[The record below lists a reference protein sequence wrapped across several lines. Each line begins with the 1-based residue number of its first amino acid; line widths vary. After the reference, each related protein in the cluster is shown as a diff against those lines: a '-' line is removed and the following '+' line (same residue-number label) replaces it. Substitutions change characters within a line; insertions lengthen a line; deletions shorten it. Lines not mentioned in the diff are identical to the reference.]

1 MALTTRDIQV
11 VNFLEETRLIMT
23 AEQIARYFYRSQ
35 KEQSPRSI
43 KVIASNRLKM
53 MIKGRYV
60 KRVREFNNQ
69 NYIYYN
75 FPKAPK
81 RSEHKLLMSEFLVT
95 MKENHFNIIKVE
107 LEYKELQKDY
117 GLRPD
122 MRIEFEYYDIKFVAF
137 VEVDHTKT
145 FSNEEKYKK
154 LIKARKT
161 DPKVAESLTDKFL
174 LISVCDKKPTMRGVQ
189 WIKTDMSNFTKFKYD
204 FDRMLEGYV
213 LQKSTK

>member
-23 AEQIARYFYRSQ
+23 SQQIARYFYRSK
-35 KEQSPRSI
+35 KEQSLRSI
-43 KVIASNRLKM
+43 QVIAANRLKI
-53 MIKGRYV
+53 MIKSRNV

-75 FPKAPK
+75 FAKAPK

-95 MKENHFNIIKVE
+95 MKENHFNIIKVQ
-107 LEYKELQKDY
+107 LEYKDLQKDY

-122 MRIEFEYYDIKFVAF
+122 MRIEFEYYNIKFVAF

-154 LIKARKT
+154 LIKSRKT

-174 LISVCDKKPTMRGVQ
+174 LISICDKKPTMKGVQ
-189 WIKTDMSNFTKFKYD
+189 WIKSDMTNFSKFKYD
-204 FDRMLEGYV
+204 FDRMIEG
-213 LQKSTK
+213 LT